1 MSYTYRF
8 DGGVFRTDSL
18 CELASKIAED
28 FPRIGFG
35 DIEQIKD
42 LLWNMS
48 PGDYLEERVLGF
60 TVVAR

>member
-8 DGGVFRTDSL
+8 GGGVFRTDSL

-28 FPRIGFG
+28 FPHIGFRH
-35 DIEQIKD
+35 IERIKN
-42 LLWNMS
+42 LLWDMS
-48 PGDYLEERVLGF
+48 PGDFFEELVLGF